1 MNKRSLLTP
10 RILLP
15 TLTVLVLLN
24 LALLVGIGAP
34 SLLQNGSLFPH
45 APIGDAS
52 ARPEE
57 DTASPSP
64 DPSPEP
70 SLTPEPTATFVPLPN
85 DNHQEEGLMILA
97 MRDGNYSHLFAY
109 HPLYL
114 PLTRLTDSAW
124 DDIHPALSPD
134 GSLLAF
140 SSRRNGYW
148 DLYILSLANGEI
160 SRITDTPE
168 YDGYPSWSPDG
179 QWLAYESYMDGQ
191 IDIFIRS
198 VMDPENAPI
207 RLTEDPGINHSPH
220 WSPDGRRIAF
230 VSTRSDEEEIWV
242 ANLDQTDDRFINISR
257 NTDSLE
263 RAPRWSP
270 DGRFLAWAAEK
281 DGESNL
287 MIWDQDHPSKHAVP
301 AGPGHHPVWSP
312 DGQTLLAEIRKP
324 NGTAVAGYT
333 VLNRSLRYPA
343 QEFPGA
349 VYGIDWKSGYL
360 PELFERMSLSEYA
373 SLPAGPL
380 WLPARS
386 LDPPPPEGRQGV
398 VPLEDV
404 AVSFAYLHDA
414 VDESFRA
421 LRDRTGMETGW
432 DLLSSLENAYFP
444 LTEAP
449 APGMENNW
457 LLTGRGFALN
467 PMPLHAGW
475 MILSK
480 EDFNGQTYWR
490 VYLKARYQDGSQ
502 GMPVTQISWDMNAR
516 YTGGSRAYEE
526 GGRSGTVPEG
536 YWIDFTELAARYGWE
551 RLPALNNWRTFYPA
565 ARFNL
570 FILSG
575 GLDWQ
580 SAMAEIYPRE
590 ALITATSVPTTTPT
604 NTITPRTQRMTIT
617 LIPTQT
623 PTQTPTNQPTWTP
636 AP

>member
-1 MNKRSLLTP
+1 MNKRTLLTP

-34 SLLQNGSLFPH
+34 SLFHDGSLFSR
-45 APIGDAS
+45 APLGGAS
-52 ARPEE
+52 AQPEE
-57 DTASPSP
+57 ETASPSP

-70 SLTPEPTATFVPLPN
+70 SLTPEPTATFIPIEN
-85 DNHQEEGLMILA
+85 DNTQEEGLMILA

-148 DLYILSLANGEI
+148 DLYILNLANGEV

-168 YDGYPSWSPDG
+168 YDGSPSWSPDG
-179 QWLAYESYMDGQ
+179 QWLAYENYTEGQ
-191 IDIFIRS
+191 IDIYIRS
-198 VMDPENAPI
+198 VMDPESAPI
-207 RLTEDPGINHSPH
+207 RLTEDPGIDCSPH

-230 VSTRSDEEEIWV
+230 VSTRSGEEEIWI
-242 ANLDQTDDRFINISR
+242 ANLDQTDERFVNISR

-270 DGRFLAWAAEK
+270 DGRYLAWAAEK

-287 MIWDQDHPSKHAVP
+287 MIWDQDHPSQHAVP
-301 AGPGHHPVWSP
+301 AGPGHLPVWSP
-312 DGQTLLAEIRKP
+312 DGQTLLTEIRKP
-324 NGTAVAGYT
+324 NRTAVAGYT
-333 VLNRSLRYPA
+333 VSNRSLRYPA

-360 PELFERMSLSEYA
+360 PELFNRMPRSEYA

-404 AVSFAYLHDA
+404 AVSYAYLHDA

-432 DLLSSLENAYFP
+432 DLLSSLESAYFP
-444 LTEAP
+444 LTEPP

-475 MILSK
+475 MILTK

-502 GMPVTQISWDMNAR
+502 GMPVTQTSWDMNAR
-516 YTGGSRAYEE
+516 YTGGSRAYEA
-526 GGRSGTVPEG
+526 GGRPGTVLDG

-551 RLPALNNWRTFYPA
+551 RLPALNNWRIFYPA

-570 FILSG
+570 FIHSS

-604 NTITPRTQRMTIT
+604 HTTTPRTQRMTAT
-617 LIPTQT
+617 LTPSQT
-623 PTQTPTNQPTWTP
+623 PTQTPTHQPTWTP